1 MAHGRSAVDDNGRGG
16 VDLPIDYRESDA
28 YRADKDLGDRVIGD
42 SEDVLGSSEDRAT
55 DGLRAILGNP
65 LQQVRSVD
73 HPRVGRI
80 VRREQR
86 VGRNVIKVHQR
97 NDKLILYQLRDETD
111 TPIDIT
117 DADILFIVSKY
128 PNHRDILFT
137 KQVVKT
143 NPLVGEIELELS
155 AGDTDLPAGLY
166 IYELLLVDVDGH
178 RYTADQGWLNIITSI
193 GEVI

>member
-1 MAHGRSAVDDNGRGG
+1 MYQARILDKDRQLKAVLPGVRWHMAHGRSAVDDNGRGG

-86 VGRNVIKVHQR
+86 VGRIVRREQR
-97 NDKLILYQLRDETD
+97 D
-111 TPIDIT
+111 
-117 DADILFIVSKY
+117 
-128 PNHRDILFT
+128 
-137 KQVVKT
+137 
-143 NPLVGEIELELS
+143 
-155 AGDTDLPAGLY
+155 
-166 IYELLLVDVDGH
+166 
-178 RYTADQGWLNIITSI
+178 
-193 GEVI
+193 

>member
-1 MAHGRSAVDDNGRGG
+1 
-16 VDLPIDYRESDA
+16 
-28 YRADKDLGDRVIGD
+28 
-42 SEDVLGSSEDRAT
+42 
-55 DGLRAILGNP
+55 
-65 LQQVRSVD
+65 
-73 HPRVGRI
+73 
-80 VRREQR
+80 
-86 VGRNVIKVHQR
+86 VIKVHQR

-128 PNHRDILFT
+128 PNHRDTLFT

-193 GEVI
+193 GGVI